1 MIAET
6 ERLYLRE
13 MTAADAKS
21 AYELNLDPE
30 VIQYTGDVAFESI
43 KEAERFLINY
53 DHYRKYG
60 FGRWAV
66 IQKSNKEFLG
76 WCGLK
81 FHEDSNEF
89 DLGYRFFKKHWG
101 KGFATE
107 ASKACLELGFKK
119 FNMPEIYAEA
129 MKTNP
134 ASIKVMEKIGMH
146 FVKESTCAEEP
157 AIFYKIVNP
166 YL

>member
-6 ERLYLRE
+6 DRLYLRE
-13 MTAADAKS
+13 MTPADAES

-30 VIQYTGDVAFESI
+30 VVQYTGDVAFKSVED
-43 KEAERFLINY
+43 ARTFLSNY
-53 DHYRKYG
+53 DHYKKYG

-66 IQKSNKEFLG
+66 IQKSNHEFLG

-81 FHEDSNEF
+81 YHEDTKEF
-89 DLGYRFFKKHWG
+89 DLGYRFFKMHWG

-107 ASKACLELGFKK
+107 ASKACLELGFTK

-129 MKTNP
+129 MKANP
-134 ASIKVMEKIGMH
+134 ASIKVMEKVGMH
-146 FVKESTCAEEP
+146 LFKESICGGEP
-157 AIFYKIVNP
+157 AVYYKIVNP
-166 YL
+166 QL

>member
-6 ERLYLRE
+6 NRLYLRE
-13 MTAADAKS
+13 MTPDDAQS

-30 VIQYTGDVAFESI
+30 VVQYTGDVAFESI
-43 KEAERFLINY
+43 EAARTFLINY
-53 DHYRKYG
+53 DHYKKYG

-66 IQKSNKEFLG
+66 IQKSNNEFLG

-81 FHEDSNEF
+81 YHEDTNEF

-107 ASKACLELGFKK
+107 ASQACLELGFKK
-119 FNMPEIYAEA
+119 FNMPAIYADA

-134 ASIKVMEKIGMH
+134 ASIKVMEKVGMR
-146 FVKESTCAEEP
+146 FFKESICGGEP
-157 AIFYKIVNP
+157 AVYYKIVNP